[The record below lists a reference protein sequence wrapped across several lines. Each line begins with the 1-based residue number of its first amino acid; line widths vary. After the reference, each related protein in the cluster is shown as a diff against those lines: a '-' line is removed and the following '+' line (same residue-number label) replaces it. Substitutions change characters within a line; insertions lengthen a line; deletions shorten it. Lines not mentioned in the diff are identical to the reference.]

1 MFLYRKSLK
10 EVKRKK
16 TLSKYNNG
24 GFHLPNFHDLLLR
37 RKLLGKKN
45 HCIIN
50 FFQPL
55 LHKFIIYYL
64 FCLIKTKKKAG
75 NVLKM
80 GF

>member
-37 RKLLGKKN
+37 RKLLGKKE
-45 HCIIN
+45 
-50 FFQPL
+50 PL
-55 LHKFIIYYL
+55 YHKFFPTIASEIYNLLLVL
-64 FCLIKTKKKAG
+64 F
-75 NVLKM
+75 N
-80 GF
+80 